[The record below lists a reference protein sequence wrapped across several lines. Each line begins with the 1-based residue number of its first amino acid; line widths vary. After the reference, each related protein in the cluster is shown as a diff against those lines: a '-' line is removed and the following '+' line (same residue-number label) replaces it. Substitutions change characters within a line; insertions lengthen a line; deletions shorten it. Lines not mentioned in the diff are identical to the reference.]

1 MSLLFSHTLIPYILL
16 YSVYLCMHT
25 NTFTLTHTLTHPHP
39 SHPYIAMDED
49 DDDMFTEEDMM

>member
-1 MSLLFSHTLIPYILL
+1 MRPLPSHTLIPYLLL
-16 YSVYLCMHT
+16 YSVYHCVHT
-25 NTFTLTHTLTHPHP
+25 NTFTLTHPHP